1 MPTSHV
7 DKVITENTRCPV
19 EVSLALLGGKY
30 KTLILWNLMDQTM
43 RFSQLRRAI
52 PAATPKML
60 TQQLRELETDG
71 LINRKVYA
79 QVPARV
85 EYSLTGVGNSVRPIL
100 QSLYDW
106 GSSYLQDRGL
116 TAQCSMKP
124 IETSAGVS
132 EMKSCDCP
140 QPHACC
146 CHSNH
151 SIK

>member
-7 DKVITENTRCPV
+7 EKVITEQTRCPV

-30 KTLILWNLMDQTM
+30 KTLILWNLMDQTL

-71 LINRKVYA
+71 LISRKVYA

-85 EYSLTGVGNSVRPIL
+85 EYSLTSVGNSVRPIL

-106 GSSYLQDRGL
+106 GSSYLRDRGL

-124 IETSAGVS
+124 IQPQAKDHEQET
-132 EMKSCDCP
+132 CDCG
-140 QPHACC
+140 QPHSCC
-146 CHSNH
+146 CHTFRA
-151 SIK
+151 